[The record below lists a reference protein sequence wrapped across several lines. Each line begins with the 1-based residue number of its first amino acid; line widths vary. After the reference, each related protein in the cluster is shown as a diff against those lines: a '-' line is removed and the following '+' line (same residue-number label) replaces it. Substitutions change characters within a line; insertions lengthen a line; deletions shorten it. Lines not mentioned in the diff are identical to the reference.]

1 MRLFDDANIYQTW
14 AYEAVRHGEKNM
26 SHVVLKRDGQVFAM
40 AQMRIIRVPILKIG
54 IAYMRWGPLW
64 RLRSAGADLE
74 IFQQIVR
81 AIRNEYVFNRGLVLR
96 IRPAIY
102 SDESLPFF
110 SLLKEEGFKLVTT
123 ESPGRTLLMNLTP
136 SIESLRKGFD
146 PKWRNHLNR
155 AIRNGLNIIEG
166 QDDGLFGE
174 FIKIY
179 EEMHARKRFAL
190 PNDINEFREIQKKL
204 PEEAKMNI
212 IICLSNGKPGAGA
225 ICSAIGNTGLTLFRA
240 TNEIGMESA
249 GSYLVQWRI
258 LEWAKE
264 RNCLYYNLNGINPDK
279 NPSTYRFKAGVCGR
293 NGKDVYYI
301 GQFNSYRNIYA
312 AAGVRWAEKVRYCYK
327 RATEIQKRLIS
338 SGHKKQD

>member
-1 MRLFDDANIYQTW
+1 
-14 AYEAVRHGEKNM
+14 
-26 SHVVLKRDGQVFAM
+26 
-40 AQMRIIRVPILKIG
+40 
-54 IAYMRWGPLW
+54 
-64 RLRSAGADLE
+64 
-74 IFQQIVR
+74 
-81 AIRNEYVFNRGLVLR
+81 
-96 IRPAIY
+96 
-102 SDESLPFF
+102 
-110 SLLKEEGFKLVTT
+110 
-123 ESPGRTLLMNLTP
+123 MNLTP

-279 NPSTYRFKAGVCGR
+279 NPSTYRFKAGVWKKWKGR
-293 NGKDVYYI
+293 ILYRSI
-301 GQFNSYRNIYA
+301 QF
-312 AAGVRWAEKVRYCYK
+312 V
-327 RATEIQKRLIS
+327 
-338 SGHKKQD
+338 